1 MVVSSMASYVPNEL
15 LSRLVDQRLCSVEF
29 VLNDYVQFRFD
40 GEQGPGHVTLNSH
53 VWPVVRQNGRQWR
66 EQDLR
71 YADALR
77 RLDQGTVVSTTEKT
91 GSGIR
96 VDLDAGTIVIHP
108 AKEEIF
114 VEIAELSGF
123 PDGRWMAWRPGED
136 SFEDL
141 A

>member
-1 MVVSSMASYVPNEL
+1 MTSYVPNEL
-15 LSRLVDQRLCSVEF
+15 LSRLVGQRLYAVEF

-40 GEQGPGHVTLNSH
+40 KDEAPGHVTFNTY
-53 VWPVVRQNGRQWR
+53 VWPVVRQDGRVWR
-66 EQDLR
+66 EQELG
-71 YADALR
+71 YADTLR
-77 RLDQGTVVSTTEKT
+77 RLAPGTVISTTEET
-91 GSGIR
+91 GSGIH
-96 VDLDAGTIVIHP
+96 VELDTGTIVIHP